1 MMRVYDEHQE
11 AASLWYLFRVGRAML
26 LPAFVTTGL
35 SEEDMR
41 GLSTK
46 LKAVRDKTHM
56 HLDKGYVAD
65 LKRAWEEDGPKG
77 EEFLG
82 LVSKTADALREA
94 YRVEYGAAFAGARYV
109 GQDIP
114 ALIDLLNVRA
124 AGKAAGR

>member
-1 MMRVYDEHQE
+1 
-11 AASLWYLFRVGRAML
+11 
-26 LPAFVTTGL
+26 
-35 SEEDMR
+35 
-41 GLSTK
+41 
-46 LKAVRDKTHM
+46 M

-124 AGKAAGR
+124 AGKAEGR